1 MNKEFGREIR
11 IYEGKVY
18 GCEVSKYGLG
28 HWYLDYLTLSKIIGD
43 CILNNTVRSET
54 AEDWDMVAGEFNS
67 AAFQDYIIS
76 ERRMDYEETKSQLT
90 DSS

>member
-28 HWYLDYLTLSKIIGD
+28 HGYLDCPYS
-43 CILNNTVRSET
+43 V
-54 AEDWDMVAGEFNS
+54 
-67 AAFQDYIIS
+67 
-76 ERRMDYEETKSQLT
+76 
-90 DSS
+90 

>member
-1 MNKEFGREIR
+1 MNKEFGGEVR

-54 AEDWDMVAGEFNS
+54 AEVILG
-67 AAFQDYIIS
+67 
-76 ERRMDYEETKSQLT
+76 
-90 DSS
+90 SSMTGSFYCGARYYAIPCT